1 MPPEQQCRIALC
13 FQENNDRHHYQAP
26 DPFIREIAIIL
37 PGDGDTPAGAQDIIL
52 YQRSGQL

>member
-37 PGDGDTPAGAQDIIL
+37 PGDGDTPAGA
-52 YQRSGQL
+52 